1 MQAYSIEKVV
11 NQDGKIILETLPF
24 LAGET
29 VQVIVLPSKGSQK
42 QRQTHLLKDSVVAY
56 VAPLE
61 PVAQE
66 DWAAL
71 Q

>member
-11 NQDGKIILETLPF
+11 TQDGKILLETVPF

-29 VQVIVLPSKGSQK
+29 VQVIILPSKATRQ
-42 QRQTHLLKDSVVAY
+42 QPQTHSLKDSVMAY
-56 VAPLE
+56 DAPLE
-61 PVAQE
+61 PVAQD

>member
-1 MQAYSIEKVV
+1 MQAYSVEKVV
-11 NQDGKIILETLPF
+11 TQDGKILLDTVPF

-29 VQVIVLPSKGSQK
+29 VQVIVLPSKRA
-42 QRQTHLLKDSVVAY
+42 RQQPHTHSLKDSVVAY

-61 PVAQE
+61 PVAQN

>member
-11 NQDGKIILETLPF
+11 PQDGKILLETVPF

-29 VQVIVLPSKGSQK
+29 VQVIILPSKRA
-42 QRQTHLLKDSVVAY
+42 RQQPQAHSLKDSVVAY
-56 VAPLE
+56 AAPLE
-61 PVAQE
+61 PVAQD